1 MIRVLSMETSMLLHS
16 DDAETSRSDTSMLT
30 AFCGGGGGGSSS
42 GTGGG
47 GGGGGGS
54 C

>member
-1 MIRVLSMETSMLLHS
+1 METSMLLHS

-30 AFCGGGGGGSSS
+30 AFCGGGGGG
-42 GTGGG
+42 
-47 GGGGGGS
+47 GGGGS